1 VFTISSGLAKSFWG
15 EALLTAAYLI
25 NRSPSVPLLG
35 KVPEHV
41 WSGKNVD
48 LSSLRVFGCSAFVFQ
63 NNDKLEPRAQKCVF
77 IGYPEGVK
85 GYRLWLRNQTGLNFP
100 SMFNKVEG
108 SKEDNQQGEEDS
120 EETQPESENTRIET
134 QNDISSENIP
144 STHDYQ
150 LARDRDR
157 RESRLPSRF
166 RDFHLALNTESN
178 EPSSYKEALESS
190 DAKNWKNAM
199 NDEIISLLKNKT
211 WILVPKPE
219 NVSIVDC
226 KWVFKRKHE
235 DNTTRYKA
243 RLVAK
248 GFTQKEGIDYTE
260 IFSPVVKFTT
270 VRIILALTAQFDW
283 ELKQMDVKTAF
294 LHGDLDEQIYMC
306 QPSGFIDKEK
316 PNH

>member
-1 VFTISSGLAKSFWG
+1 MNRTLLNKVRCLLISSGLAKSFLG

-85 GYRLWLRNQTGLNFP
+85 GYRTELDFP

-144 STHDYQ
+144 STHNYQ

-178 EPSSYKEALESS
+178 EPSSYREALESS

-211 WILVPKPE
+211 WILFQ
-219 NVSIVDC
+219 N
-226 KWVFKRKHE
+226 
-235 DNTTRYKA
+235 
-243 RLVAK
+243 
-248 GFTQKEGIDYTE
+248 QK
-260 IFSPVVKFTT
+260 
-270 VRIILALTAQFDW
+270 
-283 ELKQMDVKTAF
+283 MF
-294 LHGDLDEQIYMC
+294 L
-306 QPSGFIDKEK
+306 S
-316 PNH
+316 

>member
-1 VFTISSGLAKSFWG
+1 CLLISSGLAKSFWG

-63 NNDKLEPRAQKCVF
+63 NNDKLEPRAKKCVF

-85 GYRLWLRNQTGLNFP
+85 GYRTELDFP

-190 DAKNWKNAM
+190 DAKIGKM
-199 NDEIISLLKNKT
+199 L
-211 WILVPKPE
+211 
-219 NVSIVDC
+219 
-226 KWVFKRKHE
+226 
-235 DNTTRYKA
+235 
-243 RLVAK
+243 
-248 GFTQKEGIDYTE
+248 
-260 IFSPVVKFTT
+260 
-270 VRIILALTAQFDW
+270 
-283 ELKQMDVKTAF
+283 
-294 LHGDLDEQIYMC
+294 
-306 QPSGFIDKEK
+306 
-316 PNH
+316 